1 MAWGSVSGGDDM
13 TTSLAVALVP
23 VDERTRDLLP
33 KNPIPESE
41 VALLTGTIK
50 DILL

>member
-1 MAWGSVSGGDDM
+1 MWRGARSPGE